1 MPIDDLTAEQY
12 VVDAS
17 VAIKWFVDEEKSE
30 IARNLLR
37 NAELETIRLF
47 TPDILLYEIGNA
59 LGKGKHF
66 GRQDIVDAL
75 DVLLDS
81 SVEVRNLDRSLIA
94 QSASF
99 MERYGLT
106 FYDASYAALAHTL
119 SIPLISENLK
129 DQGKV
134 KEIEVKSLA
143 SLKNL

>member
-1 MPIDDLTAEQY
+1 MPTKDTTDEQY

-17 VAIKWFVDEEKSE
+17 VAIKWFADEEKSE
-30 IARNLLR
+30 IARSLLR
-37 NAELETIRLF
+37 NAELETIRIF
-47 TPDILLYEIGNA
+47 APDILLYEIGNA

-66 GRQDIVDAL
+66 GRQDIIDAL

-81 SVEVRNLDRSLIA
+81 SVEVRNLDRLLIA
-94 QSASF
+94 QIASF
-99 MERYGLT
+99 MERYSLT

-119 SIPLISENLK
+119 SIPLISENPK
-129 DQGKV
+129 DHGKI

>member
-1 MPIDDLTAEQY
+1 MPTKDKTGEQY

-17 VAIKWFVDEEKSE
+17 VAIKWFADEEKSE
-30 IARNLLR
+30 IARSLLWS
-37 NAELETIRLF
+37 AELETIRIF
-47 TPDILLYEIGNA
+47 APDILLYEIGNA

-66 GRQDIVDAL
+66 GSQDIIDAL

-81 SVEVRNLDRSLIA
+81 LVQVRNLDRLLIV

-99 MERYGLT
+99 MEKYSLT

-119 SIPLISENLK
+119 GIPLISENPK
-129 DQGKV
+129 DHGKI

>member
-17 VAIKWFVDEEKSE
+17 VAIKWFANEEKSE
-30 IARNLLR
+30 IARSLLR
-37 NAELETIRLF
+37 NAELETIRIF
-47 TPDILLYEIGNA
+47 APDILLYEIGNA

-81 SVEVRNLDRSLIA
+81 SVEVRNLDRLLIA

-99 MERYGLT
+99 MERSGLT
-106 FYDASYAALAHTL
+106 FYDASYVALAHTL
-119 SIPLISENLK
+119 GIPLISENPK
-129 DQGKV
+129 DHSKI
-134 KEIEVKSLA
+134 KEVEVKSLA
-143 SLKNL
+143 SFKKL